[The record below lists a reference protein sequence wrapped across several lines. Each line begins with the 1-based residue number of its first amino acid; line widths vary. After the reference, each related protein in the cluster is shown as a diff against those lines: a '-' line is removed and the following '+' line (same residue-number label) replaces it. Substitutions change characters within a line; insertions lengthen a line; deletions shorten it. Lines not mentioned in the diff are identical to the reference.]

1 MARKSE
7 RYPALYERLSHD
19 DELQGESNSI
29 SNQKRILEDYA
40 EQHGFTNCIHF
51 TDDGISGTQFDRPGF
66 QKMIAEVKADRISVV
81 IIKDMSRFGRDYL
94 QVGTYME
101 VLRKHDTRL
110 IALNDSVDTL
120 KGDDEFTPF
129 RNIMNEWYAR
139 DTSKKIRSA
148 FQAKNLTGKHTSSSV
163 PYGYLKSEQDKN
175 QWVIDP
181 VAAPIVQRIYRMTM
195 EGKGPYQ
202 IAAILS
208 AEHIEIPAYYHQKLG
223 IGLWQTREI
232 RDPYKWG
239 SSTIVH
245 ILTNPCYLGHT
256 CNFKTRKHFKDKKSH
271 YVDQDQWTIIENT
284 QEPIIDQETYDNVQR
299 IRAGIRRYPDG
310 WGEAHPLGGLLYCAD
325 CGSPMYV
332 NRTGNGKRVANFSCS
347 GYGKI
352 PVGSKCSSGHR
363 VNADSVMALI
373 QETLREIVQFSK
385 EDEEEFV
392 RIVKAEAENQQSSEI
407 KGQKTRLAACK
418 KRLDELETLI
428 CKIYEDNALGK
439 LPDKRYQILDAQY
452 AKEQES
458 LEAEAASL
466 QKAVDEYE
474 SGQKSADKFI
484 ALVKK
489 YQNFEKLD
497 TVMLNEFIYKIFVH
511 ERDYKG
517 VANSPQ
523 TIEIYFNFIGK
534 FGTQEVN
541 QPTEEERA
549 EIAEKER
556 LRKKRHEAYLRRKA
570 NGWQDAYYQK
580 HKQKFISQIMT
591 SKSPVHS
598 CEDVDEQALSYAEIK
613 ALCAGNPLIKEK
625 MDLDV
630 QVAKLKVLKADHQ
643 SQKFRLQDKL
653 LTKFPADIRETNAY
667 IAGVK
672 ADAQLAAAHPQVQE
686 GFCGMTI
693 KGVAYDEKKT
703 AGERLVLAC
712 SELPNAEEKMIG
724 SFRGFELSLR
734 FDTYRSEYQA
744 LLKGQRKYTVPL
756 GTDPLGNIIR
766 LDNSLNSFPER
777 ITAAENELDTL
788 HQQQAAAQI
797 EVEKPFPQ
805 EEELAEK
812 SARLAE
818 LNAQLD
824 VDEKSH
830 EPEQE
835 EQPDEDAPRPSVL
848 AALEE
853 KSDKPESVKPFRS
866 YYDKDGDAR

>member
-148 FQAKNLTGKHTSSSV
+148 FQAKNLAGKHTSSSV

-284 QEPIIDQETYDNVQR
+284 QEPIINQETYDNVQR
-299 IRAGIRRYPDG
+299 IRAGVRRYPDG

-373 QETLREIVQFSK
+373 QETLREIVRFSK

-458 LEAEAASL
+458 LEAEATSL

-534 FGTQEVN
+534 FGTQEIN

-580 HKQKFISQIMT
+580 HKAAKKAAMDAKKEAIRA
-591 SKSPVHS
+591 
-598 CEDVDEQALSYAEIK
+598 EDRA
-613 ALCAGNPLIKEK
+613 
-625 MDLDV
+625 
-630 QVAKLKVLKADHQ
+630 
-643 SQKFRLQDKL
+643 
-653 LTKFPADIRETNAY
+653 
-667 IAGVK
+667 
-672 ADAQLAAAHPQVQE
+672 
-686 GFCGMTI
+686 
-693 KGVAYDEKKT
+693 KGVYY
-703 AGERLVLAC
+703 
-712 SELPNAEEKMIG
+712 LPN
-724 SFRGFELSLR
+724 
-734 FDTYRSEYQA
+734 Q
-744 LLKGQRKYTVPL
+744 KG
-756 GTDPLGNIIR
+756 
-766 LDNSLNSFPER
+766 E
-777 ITAAENELDTL
+777 
-788 HQQQAAAQI
+788 
-797 EVEKPFPQ
+797 
-805 EEELAEK
+805 
-812 SARLAE
+812 SA
-818 LNAQLD
+818 
-824 VDEKSH
+824 
-830 EPEQE
+830 
-835 EQPDEDAPRPSVL
+835 
-848 AALEE
+848 
-853 KSDKPESVKPFRS
+853 
-866 YYDKDGDAR
+866 

>member
-1 MARKSE
+1 MQEEIEHKTVNFAISTVKLSARTLLKGAQFFLRQYDKSASQGKQSMKRLIRQNRGVTNLE
-7 RYPALYERLSHD
+7 IEKTGIKDFDRYA
-19 DELQGESNSI
+19 
-29 SNQKRILEDYA
+29 KRYHIDYA
-40 EQHGFTNCIHF
+40 I
-51 TDDGISGTQFDRPGF
+51 
-66 QKMIAEVKADRISVV
+66 QKDLSCTPPRFLIFFKAQD
-81 IIKDMSRFGRDYL
+81 
-94 QVGTYME
+94 
-101 VLRKHDTRL
+101 
-110 IALNDSVDTL
+110 
-120 KGDDEFTPF
+120 
-129 RNIMNEWYAR
+129 
-139 DTSKKIRSA
+139 
-148 FQAKNLTGKHTSSSV
+148 TSSSV

-299 IRAGIRRYPDG
+299 IRAGVRRYPDG

-373 QETLREIVQFSK
+373 QETLREIVRFSK

-458 LEAEAASL
+458 LEAEATSL

-580 HKQKFISQIMT
+580 HKAAKKAAMDAKKEAIRA
-591 SKSPVHS
+591 
-598 CEDVDEQALSYAEIK
+598 EDRA
-613 ALCAGNPLIKEK
+613 
-625 MDLDV
+625 
-630 QVAKLKVLKADHQ
+630 
-643 SQKFRLQDKL
+643 
-653 LTKFPADIRETNAY
+653 
-667 IAGVK
+667 
-672 ADAQLAAAHPQVQE
+672 
-686 GFCGMTI
+686 
-693 KGVAYDEKKT
+693 KGVYY
-703 AGERLVLAC
+703 
-712 SELPNAEEKMIG
+712 LPN
-724 SFRGFELSLR
+724 
-734 FDTYRSEYQA
+734 Q
-744 LLKGQRKYTVPL
+744 KG
-756 GTDPLGNIIR
+756 
-766 LDNSLNSFPER
+766 E
-777 ITAAENELDTL
+777 
-788 HQQQAAAQI
+788 
-797 EVEKPFPQ
+797 
-805 EEELAEK
+805 
-812 SARLAE
+812 SA
-818 LNAQLD
+818 
-824 VDEKSH
+824 
-830 EPEQE
+830 
-835 EQPDEDAPRPSVL
+835 
-848 AALEE
+848 
-853 KSDKPESVKPFRS
+853 
-866 YYDKDGDAR
+866 